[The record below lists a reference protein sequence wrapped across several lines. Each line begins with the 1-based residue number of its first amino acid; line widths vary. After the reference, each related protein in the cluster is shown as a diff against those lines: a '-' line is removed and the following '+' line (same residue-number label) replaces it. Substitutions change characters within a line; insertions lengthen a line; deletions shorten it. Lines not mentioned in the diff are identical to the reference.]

1 MESDAS
7 QSTATVAFLAWV
19 EVNKQRLLIGGVAA
33 LIIFFV
39 AFMFIQH
46 QAQKETTAS
55 EALSNVRLPF
65 SAAVAPA
72 PSTAEAL
79 FKVANEHKGTKAAGR
94 ALLISA
100 GVLFS
105 EAKSAQAYADAQQR
119 FTQVTQDYP
128 DSPWSAQAHLGI
140 AASLAAQ
147 GKSAEA
153 TSKYEEVRRR
163 FGTSSVGDEAKLA
176 LARLYEGPKSEEA
189 FKLYEEL
196 LKENP
201 NSALAMEAGMRQSI
215 LLESRPELA
224 KLREPVTPPPSMP
237 QPPSQQIKINPVTNR
252 VTTAV
257 SNAADRLGTNL
268 QRLTITNR
276 PGTSQPVQIKL
287 NPAPAPG
294 ATSPAPAK

>member
-7 QSTATVAFLAWV
+7 QSSGMMAFLAWV
-19 EVNKQRLLIGGVAA
+19 EVNKKRLLIGGVAVL
-33 LIIFFV
+33 LIFLG

-46 QAQKETTAS
+46 QAQKETAAS

-65 SAAVAPA
+65 STAVAPA
-72 PSTAEAL
+72 AGTAEAL
-79 FKVANEHKGTKAAGR
+79 LKVANEHKGTKASAR

-105 EAKSAQAYADAQQR
+105 EAKSAKDYAEAQQR
-119 FTQVTQDYP
+119 FTQVTQEYP

-140 AASLAAQ
+140 AAALAAQ

-176 LARLYEGPKSEEA
+176 LARLYEGQKPEEA

-224 KLREPVTPPPSMP
+224 KLREPVTPPVSMP
-237 QPPSQQIKINPVTNR
+237 QPPGQTIKINPVTNR
-252 VTTAV
+252 AATTI
-257 SNAADRLGTNL
+257 SNAANQLATNV

-276 PGTSQPVQIKL
+276 TGTSQPVQIKL
-287 NPAPAPG
+287 NPAPAAG
-294 ATSPAPAK
+294 ATSPVPAK